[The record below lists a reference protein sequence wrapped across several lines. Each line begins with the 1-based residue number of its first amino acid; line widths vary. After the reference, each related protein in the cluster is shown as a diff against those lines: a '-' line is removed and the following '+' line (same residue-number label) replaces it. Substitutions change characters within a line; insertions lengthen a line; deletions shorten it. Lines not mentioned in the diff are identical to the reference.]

1 MKHKISVTLEVLVVS
16 LLLFSAVLCAYI
28 AIIAPLY
35 AVVVASVIV
44 VFAVLTL
51 LFARHIRHLSR
62 RWLTGTSFQGSRLQY
77 SLAYLPTPAAALS
90 DKTILWYND
99 AFQQGMLGGEEFN
112 LLPVNKALP
121 GLELEKTSTAEGQC
135 LRVGG
140 KLWHVFSSSIA
151 KRDEAVTILYFTEET
166 TLRAIATEY
175 TQSRP
180 GCLLIMIDGYAD
192 IFGDLLDSER
202 ARIMEGVNRI
212 LEDAIGKS
220 ASGILRRFASGQY
233 IAVVEERHLAR
244 FAQEKYAI
252 IDKIR
257 ALDDTL
263 NLSVS
268 IGVGRGGASYRECQE
283 MAVQAL
289 DMAQGRGGDQV
300 AEKTLDG
307 FVFYGGVS
315 HGVEKRSKV
324 KSRLMAT
331 ALVELIKQSD
341 SVLIMGHRMT
351 DLDAIGAAQGVL
363 RICKICGVP
372 AVIAVRREATL
383 AENLINAFTQAGCGE
398 DFIAPEQALDVVT
411 NKTLCV
417 VVDTFQEALVESREI
432 LQSCDN
438 VVVIDH
444 HRKAVGHIENIALLC
459 HEPYASSASELVCEL
474 LQYVGAKGD
483 KPTRLEAEAMLAGIM
498 LDTRNFSLHTGVRT
512 FEAAASLRRYGA
524 ETEKAKAL
532 FNTGLDVYRA
542 KCKLVESARIY
553 KGCAISM
560 GEALAQGTGVATPQ
574 AANDLL
580 TIEGVQASF
589 VAVENGAGVSISARS
604 MGEVNVQV
612 VMEAIGGGGHQTM
625 AGGQL
630 RDVTLAQAYQ
640 KICAAIDLYRAAQV
654 QAPRK

>member
-166 TLRAIATEY
+166 ALRAIATEY